1 MARNETAQR
10 DYAGLDRLVAK
21 IIDAFLVF
29 GASATLAYYLV
40 FFSRLPAWVWYPAC
54 VVALIAVGWLFR
66 RIAGQPGPQPRPK
79 PGSSGPLVALILL
92 CLLSFSI
99 NLFTLRFDADDFSY
113 YHRALHAAEH
123 LDQPISLHHT
133 AHDLP
138 DLPAISPAHLLSAV
152 EVAAALLAKALH
164 LPTMTLVHQG
174 LGGLTLAL
182 LPLVYCLLFRILG
195 RDVWP
200 SLAGAAG
207 VLIFLTL
214 SGDTPHDWGN
224 FTILRA
230 WQGKCVLIA
239 LGLPLFW
246 AFISRFMR
254 RGEQADLLRLHALML
269 LSIGLSGSAFFL
281 VPYSGGLLAMIVCW
295 QNRATGGC
303 WHNMARLAT
312 VLITPAVLA
321 LAAVSPL
328 FAAMSNL
335 EVWSSPN
342 FSSLGAMAMV
352 VGSPQAAAL
361 HAALA
366 LVLLHHHWRD
376 RRIKAFLLYAVAAAL
391 IPIMPL
397 LDALIV
403 KVTMARAYWRLA
415 YAIPL
420 PALYGLAAACLV
432 DRNNAKKARL
442 ALLFAT
448 ACLTLF
454 VLTQPA
460 INQQTLVAPHQEKYP
475 RELVEVVEEIARLAP
490 QKTVVL
496 APEGI
501 VWILGLRR
509 PDLRFVATRRAE
521 TNHAFDNY
529 GQPEERFKRRQV
541 VAFLNAPPGG
551 ANAHPEALRPYLA
564 RASLLAL
571 PRHAPRQAVEKAL
584 AASGERWSFHGD
596 NAGWL
601 IWLKQ

>member
-1 MARNETAQR
+1 MAHDETTQR
-10 DYAGLDRLVAK
+10 DYTGLDRLVAK

-99 NLFTLRFDADDFSY
+99 NLFTLRPDADEFCF

-123 LDQPISLHHT
+123 LAQPISLHHT
-133 AHDLP
+133 AHDLR
-138 DLPAISPAHLLSAV
+138 DLPPISPAHLLSTV
-152 EVAAALLAKALH
+152 EIAAALLAKALH
-164 LPTMTLVHQG
+164 LPAMTVVHQG

-182 LPLVYCLLFRILG
+182 LPLVYFLLFRILG

-200 SLAGAAG
+200 SLAGVAG
-207 VLIFLTL
+207 VLIFLAL
-214 SGDTPHDWGN
+214 SGDTHQAWGN

-230 WQGKCVLIA
+230 WEGKCVLIA

-281 VPYSGGLLAMIVCW
+281 VPYSGGLLAMVSCLTG
-295 QNRATGGC
+295 RANGHY
-303 WHNMARLAT
+303 WRNLARLTT
-312 VLITPAVLA
+312 VLVTPAILA
-321 LAAVSPL
+321 LAVVSP
-328 FAAMSNL
+328 FFVAMSNFA
-335 EVWSSPN
+335 VWSSPN
-342 FSSLGAMAMV
+342 FSSLRAMATV
-352 VGSPQAAAL
+352 IGSPQAAAL
-361 HAALA
+361 HAALS
-366 LVLLHHHWRD
+366 LLLLYHHWRD
-376 RRIKAFLLYAVAAAL
+376 RRIKAFLFYAVAAAL

-403 KVTMARAYWRLA
+403 KVTMAKAYWRLA

-432 DRNNAKKARL
+432 DRKNSKNAWW
-442 ALLFAT
+442 ALLIVVV
-448 ACLTLF
+448 CLGLF
-454 VLTQPA
+454 VLKQPA
-460 INQQTLVAPHQEKYP
+460 INQRVIHGLHQYKFPPKQLVA
-475 RELVEVVEEIARLAP
+475 VEHLSRLAS
-490 QKTVVL
+490 QNAVIL
-496 APEGI
+496 APAQ
-501 VWILGLRR
+501 VAWWLGLLR
-509 PDLRFVATRRAE
+509 PDLRFVATFPME
-521 TNHAFDNY
+521 TKHAFDNY
-529 GQPEERFKRRQV
+529 GQPEEGIKRRQIA
-541 VAFLNAPPGG
+541 AFLNAPPVT
-551 ANAHPEALRPYLA
+551 NPNPEALRPYLT
-564 RASLLAL
+564 RASLLVL

-601 IWLKQ
+601 IWLKE